1 MLQENSIKLS
11 LSYAIASRVK
21 DYFMMMKFTLT
32 FMVVFSCVVAYL
44 LVPGVEFDLIKVLLL
59 FAGGILVS
67 GSANTINQILEKDT
81 DKLMARTAVRPI
93 PAGRLSVSEAS
104 IVALV
109 AGIAGITILGFGFPV
124 ATGAGTVQV
133 FGYGFN
139 WLSAGLSL
147 FSLLLY
153 GFVYT
158 PWKKWNSL
166 AVLIGAI
173 PGALPLLI
181 GWAAGAGTLSE
192 GGWALFAIQFLWQFP
207 HFWAIAW
214 VAHTDYTKAGFK
226 LMPTDRGPGKMIALQ
241 AAMYTMLLI
250 PAGVAPYLL
259 GMTGAVSA
267 VVAILI
273 GGFYLWRAIE
283 LYRKCD
289 VPSARKLMFGS
300 YIYLAVILLALL
312 FDKVKL

>member
-1 MLQENSIKLS
+1 MSV
-11 LSYAIASRVK
+11 SYAIASRVK

-44 LVPGVEFDLIKVLLL
+44 LVPGVEFDLVKVLLL

-67 GSANTINQILEKDT
+67 GSANIINQILEKET
-81 DKLMARTAVRPI
+81 DKLMARTAPRPL
-93 PAGRLSVSEAS
+93 PAGRLSAGEAAVVSA
-104 IVALV
+104 VTGL
-109 AGIAGITILGFGFPV
+109 AGILILGF
-124 ATGAGTVQV
+124 
-133 FGYGFN
+133 GFN
-139 WLSAGLSL
+139 WLSAMVSL
-147 FSLLLY
+147 VSLVLY

-166 AVLIGAI
+166 AVLVGAV
-173 PGALPLLI
+173 PGALPPLI
-181 GWAAGAGTLSE
+181 GWVAGAGTFSE

-214 VAHTDYTKAGFK
+214 VAHTDYTRAGFK

-273 GGFYLWRAIE
+273 GGFYLYRAIE

-312 FDKVKL
+312 FDKIKL

>member
-1 MLQENSIKLS
+1 MS

-44 LVPGVEFDLIKVLLL
+44 LVPGVEFGLIKVLLL

-67 GSANTINQILEKDT
+67 GSANIINQILERET
-81 DKLMARTAVRPI
+81 DKLMARTAVRPL
-93 PAGRLSVSEAS
+93 PGGRVSVPEAW
-104 IVALV
+104 VLCALTGV
-109 AGIAGITILGFGFPV
+109 GGIAIMGF
-124 ATGAGTVQV
+124 A
-133 FGYGFN
+133 FN

-147 FSLLLY
+147 LSLVLY

-166 AVLIGAI
+166 AVLVGAV
-173 PGALPLLI
+173 PGAFPVLI
-181 GWAAGAGTLSE
+181 GWAAGENALSI
-192 GGWALFAIQFLWQFP
+192 GGWSLFAIQFLWQFP

-214 VAHTDYTKAGFK
+214 VAHKDYTRAGFR
-226 LMPTDRGPGKMIALQ
+226 LMPTEAGPGKMIALQ
-241 AAMYTMLLI
+241 AAMYTLLLI

-259 GMTGAVSA
+259 GLTGYISAIAAIIIGAWYLSKAVQ
-267 VVAILI
+267 
-273 GGFYLWRAIE
+273 
-283 LYRKCD
+283 LYRKED
-289 VPSARKLMFGS
+289 VASARKLMFGS

>member
-11 LSYAIASRVK
+11 LSYTIASRVK

-32 FMVVFSCVVAYL
+32 FLVVFSCVVAYL

-59 FAGGILVS
+59 FTGGILVS

-81 DKLMARTAVRPI
+81 DKLMARTAVRPL
-93 PAGRLSVSEAS
+93 PSGRLSVSEAS
-104 IVALV
+104 VVALV
-109 AGIAGITILGFGFPV
+109 TGAAGLAILGL
-124 ATGAGTVQV
+124 
-133 FGYGFN
+133 GFN
-139 WLSAGLSL
+139 WLSAGVSL
-147 FSLLLY
+147 VSLVLY

-166 AVLIGAI
+166 AVLVGAV
-173 PGALPLLI
+173 PGALPPLI
-181 GWAAGAGTLSE
+181 GWAAGANDLSE
-192 GGWALFAIQFLWQFP
+192 GGWSLFAIQFLWQFP

-214 VAHTDYTKAGFK
+214 VAHTDYTRAGFK
-226 LMPTDRGPGKMIALQ
+226 LMPTDKGPGKMIALQ
-241 AAMYTMLLI
+241 SAMYAMLLI

-259 GMTGAVSA
+259 GLTGRFSA
-267 VVAILI
+267 IVAILI
-273 GGFYLWRAIE
+273 GGFYLYRAVM

-300 YIYLAVILLALL
+300 YIYLAVILLGLL

>member
-1 MLQENSIKLS
+1 MLQENSITTLS
-11 LSYAIASRVK
+11 VSYAIASRVR

-59 FAGGILVS
+59 FIGGILVS
-67 GSANTINQILEKDT
+67 GSANTINQILERDT
-81 DKLMARTAVRPI
+81 DKLMARTATRPL
-93 PAGRLSVSEAS
+93 PAGRISVSEAVV
-104 IVALV
+104 VALV
-109 AGIAGITILGFGFPV
+109 TGLAGIAILGFN
-124 ATGAGTVQV
+124 
-133 FGYGFN
+133 FN
-139 WLSAGLSL
+139 WLSAGVSL
-147 FSLLLY
+147 FSLVMY

-166 AVLIGAI
+166 AVLVGAV
-173 PGALPLLI
+173 PGALPPLI
-181 GWAAGAGTLSE
+181 GWAAGANDLSE
-192 GGWALFAIQFLWQFP
+192 GGWALFAIQFFWQFP

-214 VAHTDYTKAGFK
+214 VAHTDYTRAGFK
-226 LMPTDRGPGKMIALQ
+226 LMPSEKGPGKMIALQ
-241 AAMYTMLLI
+241 SAMYALLLI

-259 GMTGAVSA
+259 GITGRISA
-267 VVAILI
+267 VIAILI
-273 GGFYLWRAIE
+273 GGFYLYKAIV

-300 YIYLAVILLALL
+300 YIYLAVILLGLL

>member
-67 GSANTINQILEKDT
+67 GSANIINQILEKET
-81 DKLMARTAVRPI
+81 DKLMARTAPRPL
-93 PAGRLSVSEAS
+93 PAGRLSIPEAAVVSV
-104 IVALV
+104 ITGV
-109 AGIAGITILGFGFPV
+109 AGILILGF
-124 ATGAGTVQV
+124 
-133 FGYGFN
+133 GFN
-139 WLSAGLSL
+139 WLSAMVSFISL
-147 FSLLLY
+147 VLY

-166 AVLIGAI
+166 AVLVGAV
-173 PGALPLLI
+173 PGALPPLI
-181 GWAAGAGTLSE
+181 GWVAGAGSFSE

-214 VAHTDYTKAGFK
+214 VAHTDYTRAGFK

-259 GMTGAVSA
+259 GITGAISA
-267 VVAILI
+267 VAAILI
-273 GGFYLWRAIE
+273 GGFYLYRAVE

>member
-1 MLQENSIKLS
+1 MS

-67 GSANTINQILEKDT
+67 GSANIINQILEKET
-81 DKLMARTAVRPI
+81 DKLMARTAPRPL
-93 PAGRLSVSEAS
+93 PAGRLSISEAAVVS
-104 IVALV
+104 VVTGL
-109 AGIAGITILGFGFPV
+109 AGILILGF
-124 ATGAGTVQV
+124 
-133 FGYGFN
+133 GFN
-139 WLSAGLSL
+139 WLSAMVSL
-147 FSLLLY
+147 VSLVLY

-166 AVLIGAI
+166 AVLVGAV
-173 PGALPLLI
+173 PGALPPLI
-181 GWAAGAGTLSE
+181 GWVAGAGSFSE

-214 VAHTDYTKAGFK
+214 VAHTDYTRAGFK
-226 LMPTDRGPGKMIALQ
+226 LMPTDRGPGKMIAMQ

-259 GMTGAVSA
+259 GITGAISA

-273 GGFYLWRAIE
+273 GGFYLYRAIE

>member
-32 FMVVFSCVVAYL
+32 FLVVFSCVVAYL

-59 FAGGILVS
+59 FTGGILVS
-67 GSANTINQILEKDT
+67 GSANIINQILEKET
-81 DKLMARTAVRPI
+81 DKLMARTAPRPL
-93 PAGRLSVSEAS
+93 PAGRLTVSEAS
-104 IVALV
+104 VVAV
-109 AGIAGITILGFGFPV
+109 VTGATGIAVMGF
-124 ATGAGTVQV
+124 T
-133 FGYGFN
+133 FN
-139 WLSAGLSL
+139 WLAAGLSL
-147 FSLLLY
+147 LSLVIY

-166 AVLIGAI
+166 AVLVGAF
-173 PGALPLLI
+173 PGALPPLI
-181 GWAAGAGTLSE
+181 GWAAGDNALSE

-214 VAHTDYTKAGFK
+214 VAHTDYTRAGFR
-226 LMPTDRGPGKMIALQ
+226 LMPSDRGPGKMIALQ
-241 AAMYTMLLI
+241 SAMYALLLI

-259 GMTGAVSA
+259 GLTGYISA
-267 VVAILI
+267 IVAILI
-273 GGFYLWRAIE
+273 GCFYLYRAIN

-300 YIYLAVILLALL
+300 YIYLAVIFLALL
-312 FDKVKL
+312 FDKVK

>member
-32 FMVVFSCVVAYL
+32 FLVVFSCVVAYL

-59 FAGGILVS
+59 FTGGILVS

-81 DKLMARTAVRPI
+81 DKLMARTAVRPL
-93 PAGRLSVSEAS
+93 PSGRLSVSEAS
-104 IVALV
+104 VVAV
-109 AGIAGITILGFGFPV
+109 VTGAAGLAILGL
-124 ATGAGTVQV
+124 
-133 FGYGFN
+133 GFN
-139 WLSAGLSL
+139 WLSAGVSL
-147 FSLLLY
+147 VSLVLY

-166 AVLIGAI
+166 AVLVGAV
-173 PGALPLLI
+173 PGALPPLI
-181 GWAAGAGTLSE
+181 GWAAGANDLSE
-192 GGWALFAIQFLWQFP
+192 GGWSLFAIQFLWQFP

-214 VAHTDYTKAGFK
+214 VAHTDYTRAGFK
-226 LMPTDRGPGKMIALQ
+226 LMPSDKGPGKMIALQ
-241 AAMYTMLLI
+241 SAMYAMLLI

-259 GMTGAVSA
+259 GLTGRFSA
-267 VVAILI
+267 LVAILI
-273 GGFYLWRAIE
+273 GGFYLYRAVM

-300 YIYLAVILLALL
+300 YIYLAVILLGLL
-312 FDKVKL
+312 FDKVKV